1 MDKIKNLIK
10 DIIKASDKFREDTG
24 LVEQLDEVKALANEL
39 DYTVSHYKKPKIYV
53 FKSNFHY
60 YDEVVIEWNTTN
72 SILHRDGYKIEIVK
86 MKKPLLIGGVSIYYR
101 YIEV

>member
-10 DIIKASDKFREDTG
+10 DIIKASDKHRTDISIE
-24 LVEQLDEVKALANEL
+24 EQLDEIKALANEL

-53 FKSNFHY
+53 FKSNFRY
-60 YDEVVIEWNTTN
+60 YDEVLNDWHIIS

-86 MKKPLLIGGVSIYYR
+86 MKKPLLIGDISIYYR
-101 YIEV
+101 YIEE